1 MAITTSIIGK
11 VRYNVRG
18 EYNTS
23 SSYTVDDIVTYVGSQ
38 YLCKTANS
46 SGSQVPGVASSAI
59 WEKLSGL
66 TRERGEWNSGT
77 AYQLNDIVTVY
88 PEYAYNS
95 IWKYYDTY
103 TYICKQ
109 ANTNYNPLTNDGTQW
124 ALLSE
129 GGMYRKNA
137 FLAGM
142 NEGYTPPYKPLWNA
156 RSQSVIGTINTV
168 FYNTAGSL
176 IRETN
181 TVNGRTG
188 SPSTAMLRLTASGG
202 GGSGF
207 VGVAHVN
214 AATLAVFQCDIIDP
228 GSGYTSTPTISVD
241 TTVTG
246 YTGVYGGGALPT
258 FGCNVTTNSTDG
270 ATGRTVLVGMGD
282 SIGPAKA
289 YGTHQCRYNM
299 RYVNRRHQ
307 FVNIGESVYTS
318 GGTSTDGQS
327 PTDNMLAM
335 AQFVNLDYLDG
346 VLPTPDGE
354 YPKVIQVESGGYNT
368 LVLFNNGE
376 VHYMGYNG
384 NGNSGGNYTNNFTQQ
399 PVRCG
404 YFNINISGTTA
415 LRGKRAIRIAAA
427 SGGDNNESHA
437 MYALIENPTDG
448 SREIWSWGYNGYG
461 QLGLNDTTNRQVPT
475 QITFSAGVYGRVV
488 SIWAT
493 GGNYGQLY
501 VLTDLGHLYAC
512 GYNGY
517 GQIGNGN
524 TTNQSVLVRVDA
536 NDIGTLTGTNGRVR
550 KFSINGGGSHG
561 TCALLKG
568 NGTVFTWGYNGY
580 GGLGHN
586 HTFNT
591 YVPVQ
596 VRTSGYSGAS
606 NPVSTS
612 GNKGTGQGTAFTD
625 CIDVWQLGGNSHM
638 FMYLTRG
645 SSIINNTLYSCGY
658 NGYYNLSIS
667 QNSTTNQ
674 STLQNV
680 QINNGSNAT
689 NVMSVTSNQGHS
701 SSHIQV
707 AIYRYDSTFAARAK
721 NNLGQW
727 FHGGFDNGVSGNCQN
742 DSYNARGDQDPNR
755 IDANFRLKNNMYE
768 PYAAWGNWFYDVSGT
783 SASKNG
789 FYADLRTGQV
799 FGTQNGNTGNNGYC
813 GGLVS
818 QGGRG
823 NINHIRYTHM

>member
-23 SSYTVDDIVTYVGSQ
+23 ASYTVDDIVTYVGSQ

-46 SGSQVPGVASSAI
+46 SGSQVPGVASSAV
-59 WEKLSGL
+59 WEKQSGL
-66 TRERGEWNSGT
+66 TRERGVWSSAT

-95 IWKYYDTY
+95 IWKYYDAY

-109 ANTNYNPLTNDGTQW
+109 ANTNNDPLTNNGTQW
-124 ALLSE
+124 QLLSE
-129 GGMYRKNA
+129 GSMYRKNA
-137 FLAGM
+137 FLSGM

-168 FYNTAGSL
+168 FYNTQGNL
-176 IRETN
+176 VRETN

-188 SPSTAMLRLTASGG
+188 SPSTGMLRLIASGG

-214 AATLAVFQCDIIDP
+214 ASGLVFQCDIIEP

-246 YTGVYGGGALPT
+246 YTGVYAGGTMAT
-258 FGCNVTTNSTDG
+258 FGCNVTTSSTDG

-307 FVNIGESVYTS
+307 LVNLGNSQYSS
-318 GGTSTDGQS
+318 GGTSTSAQD
-327 PTDNMLAM
+327 PNDTNLAM
-335 AQFVNLDYLDG
+335 AQFMNLDYLDG
-346 VLPTPDGE
+346 LLPTPDGE
-354 YPKVIQVESGGYNT
+354 YPKVIQVESGGMNT

-384 NGNSGGNYTNNFTQQ
+384 NGNSGGNYTDNYTNCA
-399 PVRCG
+399 VRCG

-437 MYALIENPTDG
+437 MYALIENPSDG

-461 QLGLNDTTNRQVPT
+461 QLGLNDTTGRQVPT

-488 SIWAT
+488 EIWAT

-596 VRTSGYSGAS
+596 VRTGGYTGAS

-701 SSHIQV
+701 SSYIQV

-721 NNLGQW
+721 NNLGEW
-727 FHGGFDNGVSGNCQN
+727 FHGAWDNGVSGNCSS
-742 DSYNARGDQDPNR
+742 DGYNGRGDQDPNR
-755 IDANFRLKNNMYE
+755 IDANYRLKNNMYE
-768 PYAAWGNWFYDVSGT
+768 PYANWGNWFYDVSGT

-799 FGTQNGNTGNNGYC
+799 FGTQNSNTGNNGYC
-813 GGLVS
+813 GGIGS

-823 NINHIRYTHM
+823 NINKIRYTHM

>member
-1 MAITTSIIGK
+1 
-11 VRYNVRG
+11 
-18 EYNTS
+18 
-23 SSYTVDDIVTYVGSQ
+23 
-38 YLCKTANS
+38 
-46 SGSQVPGVASSAI
+46 
-59 WEKLSGL
+59 
-66 TRERGEWNSGT
+66 
-77 AYQLNDIVTVY
+77 
-88 PEYAYNS
+88 
-95 IWKYYDTY
+95 
-103 TYICKQ
+103 
-109 ANTNYNPLTNDGTQW
+109 
-124 ALLSE
+124 
-129 GGMYRKNA
+129 MYRKNA

-142 NEGYTPPYKPLWNA
+142 NEGYVPPLKPLWNA
-156 RSQSVIGTINTV
+156 RTQSVIGTINTV
-168 FYNTAGSL
+168 FYNSQGSN
-176 IRETN
+176 IKETN
-181 TVNGRTG
+181 TVNGRRG
-188 SPSTAMLRLTASGG
+188 SPSTGMLRLIATGG

-207 VGVAHVN
+207 IGVAHVSGTALN
-214 AATLAVFQCDIIDP
+214 VIQCDIIDP

-241 TTVTG
+241 TTVSG
-246 YTGVYGGGALPT
+246 YTGLYAGGSLPT
-258 FGCNVTTNSTDG
+258 FTCNVTTNSTDG

-299 RYVNRRHQ
+299 RYVNRRYQ
-307 FVNIGESVYTS
+307 LVNLGNSQYCS
-318 GGTSTDGQS
+318 GGTSVGAQDPNDT
-327 PTDNMLAM
+327 NLAM

-346 VLPTPDGE
+346 LLPTPDGE
-354 YPKVIQVESGGYNT
+354 YPKVIQVESGGMNT

-384 NGNSGGNYTNNFTQQ
+384 NGNSGGNYTDNYTQQ

-415 LRGKRAIRIAAA
+415 LRGKRAIRVAAA

-437 MYALIENPTDG
+437 MYALIENPSDG
-448 SREIWSWGYNGYG
+448 SRDLWSWGYNGYG
-461 QLGLNDTTNRQVPT
+461 QLGHNDTTGRQVPT
-475 QITFSAGVYGRVV
+475 QITFSAGVYGRIVD
-488 SIWAT
+488 IWST
-493 GGNYGQLY
+493 GGNYGTLY

-524 TTNQSVLVRVDA
+524 ATNQNTLVRVDA
-536 NDIGTLTGTNGRVR
+536 NDMGTLTGTNGRVK

-561 TCALLKG
+561 TCGLLKG

-586 HTFNT
+586 HTHNT

-596 VRTSGYSGAS
+596 VRTGGYTGAS
-606 NPVSTS
+606 NPVTTS
-612 GNKGTGQGTAFTD
+612 GNKGTGQGTAFAD
-625 CIDVWQLGGNSHM
+625 CVDVWMLGGNSHM

-701 SSHIQV
+701 SSYIQV
-707 AIYRYDSTFAARAK
+707 AIYRYNSTFAARVS
-721 NNLGQW
+721 NNLGEW
-727 FHGGFDNGVSGNCQN
+727 FHGGYDNGVSGNCQN
-742 DSYNARGDQDPNR
+742 DSHNARRDQDPDRVDN
-755 IDANFRLKNNMYE
+755 NYRLKNNMYE
-768 PYAAWGNWFYDVSGT
+768 PNAAWGNWFYDVSGT

-789 FYADLRTGQV
+789 FYADLRTGKV
-799 FGTQNGNTGNNGYC
+799 YGTQNGNTGNNGYC
-813 GGLVS
+813 GGIGS

-823 NINHIRYTHM
+823 NINKIRYTHM